1 MDRVLLI
8 GIAAVT
14 LASVHG
20 LSRFLAGHEET
31 DPLSQAYWRVHGIME
46 GSSQLLSFPYR
57 ESEWLMQI
65 SARNMLKGQVKQVI
79 EGAVNDEIVIELP
92 GGVEIVSVIT
102 KSSAEALGLAPGKEA
117 YAVIKASNVMVMVD

>member
-1 MDRVLLI
+1 
-8 GIAAVT
+8 
-14 LASVHG
+14 
-20 LSRFLAGHEET
+20 
-31 DPLSQAYWRVHGIME
+31 
-46 GSSQLLSFPYR
+46 
-57 ESEWLMQI
+57 MQI